1 MRRSTGIAA
10 GAAALALLTLT
21 VLALPVV
28 AAAADADQSYA
39 GTYTGV
45 ASGRNANGKKGSSG
59 VTVWVQVS
67 GDTTTFTFRV
77 DKLPVVVSQAGT
89 SQPGAGGRIAVPLSI
104 DKMGIRA
111 GGTMTFSISRQ
122 RWLLYGTG
130 SGKALKYKGR
140 GKLVCW
146 RVSTGVSLPSTRT
159 QFTDLLSAL
168 SGGKPRT
175 AVDVSEDAAGSS
187 SGAGTS
193 ASPEPATTPAPEPL
207 SSAAPAAAAAAGPGA
222 AVAATSV
229 IDLAAQAPPV
239 DDMKKL
245 SALGLLLLIVTMNLA
260 LGLAKPAELGIEANE
275 GVIDGIATAREPV
288 ASEDEPDEDDEADED
303 DDEDVEPAG
312 DPPGGS

>member
-1 MRRSTGIAA
+1 MRRATGIAA
-10 GAAALALLTLT
+10 IAAALALLTLT
-21 VLALPVV
+21 LLTLPVV

-45 ASGRNANGKKGSSG
+45 ASGRDAEGKKGSSG

-89 SQPGAGGRIAVPLSI
+89 SQPGAGGRIVVPLRV
-104 DKMGIRA
+104 DQMGIRA
-111 GGTMTFSISRQ
+111 GGTMTFSISKK

-130 SGKALKYKGR
+130 SGKALKYKGK

-146 RVSTGVSLPSTRT
+146 RVSTGVALPSTKT

-168 SGGKPRT
+168 SGGKPKT
-175 AVDVSEDAAGSS
+175 AVDVSDDAAGSS

-193 ASPEPATTPAPEPL
+193 ASPGASAQPSPEPL

-222 AVAATSV
+222 AAAATSV

-260 LGLAKPAELGIEANE
+260 LGLAKPAELGMEANE
-275 GVIDGIATAREPV
+275 PLIDGIATAREPV
-288 ASEDEPDEDDEADED
+288 APEDDPDDYEEEDED

-312 DPPGGS
+312 EPPEGS